1 MELPTMRFRSLLPNP
16 FRAVLYATELRFQSS
31 TTPGVT
37 FTLRR
42 MSAAGRLDLISR
54 LGSLVS
60 QLEMLRASEDLP
72 DRLQAEA
79 LRIQIDREY
88 LLWGLKDLQ
97 GLRIDDEAA
106 DAMKLFECGPEGL
119 VNEIVQ
125 RIRSE
130 CELDANARKN

>member
-1 MELPTMRFRSLLPNP
+1 
-16 FRAVLYATELRFQSS
+16 
-31 TTPGVT
+31 
-37 FTLRR
+37 
-42 MSAAGRLDLISR
+42 MSVAGRLDLISR

-97 GLRIDDEAA
+97 GLRIDGEAA
-106 DAMKLFECGPEGL
+106 DAMKLFEYGPESL